1 VPGAPG
7 ETLGSSNVATT
18 AALLFPN
25 LIFGCSGTI
34 VRLTIAVADNYISEE
49 RGESAPKIQIWKE
62 NQSLYKSGPEILISN
77 SSCVDLTLNEGI
89 LQCTL
94 SEAARVSVQPGDI
107 LGLEIPPITVGH
119 NGYKILF
126 KASNEPTAHIFLHH
140 QDEPSTVNQYDL
152 SEADDITSQLPQI
165 IPLVILGNY
174 VYIPH
179 DIVWYAFLLKLI
191 SYR

>member
-1 VPGAPG
+1 VSGASA
-7 ETLGSSNVATT
+7 EKLESSNVHVATT
-18 AALLFPN
+18 VLFPN
-25 LIFGCSGTI
+25 LTFGCNGTI
-34 VRLTIAVADNYISEE
+34 VRLTIAVADNYSLEE
-49 RGESAPKIQIWKE
+49 WGQSAPKIQIWKE
-62 NQSLYKSGPEILISN
+62 NQSIYKSGPEILISN
-77 SSCVDLTLNEGI
+77 SSCVDLTLNERI

-94 SEAARVSVQPGDI
+94 SEAARISVQPGDI
-107 LGLEIPPITVGH
+107 LGLEIPPITIGH

-179 DIVWYAFLLKLI
+179 VI
-191 SYR
+191 